1 MKFLFVT
8 GSRSEWGYIK
18 PILDILKKR
27 KIKSDICLTNMHL
40 LDSFGYSLNEIK
52 KDGHKVNE
60 KIYMALDGY
69 NTFTMTK
76 SLGVFM
82 VSFTDMLMRLKP
94 NWVIIAGD
102 RAESFAACVT
112 SAYNNIPT
120 AHIQAGELS
129 GNIDGQS
136 RHAIGKFAHLHFSA
150 NKEFSQRL
158 KKMGEQN
165 FRIKTVGS
173 PQLDELKFINN
184 KEKKERIFKEL
195 NLENINKYL
204 LVVYHSVTEEYYNT
218 QKNFTSFFN
227 ALKKIDIP
235 KIWIMPNNDA
245 GSSIIKNEILKKREN
260 DISIFDNLSRE
271 KYLYLLK
278 NATSIVGNSSSGIIE
293 APTFKIPCVNIG
305 RRQNKR
311 LRAKNV
317 IDVDT
322 HDKNKIIS
330 AIKKSMSKN
339 FRKKLKKM
347 VNPYGDGNSS
357 KKIIDILVKTNVDKE
372 LLFKEITY

>member
-18 PILDILKKR
+18 PILDILKR
-27 KIKSDICLTNMHL
+27 KNIKSEICLTNMHL
-40 LDSFGYSLNEIK
+40 LDSYGYSLNEIK
-52 KDGHKVNE
+52 KDGYKVNE

-82 VSFTDMLMRLKP
+82 ISFTDMLMRLKP
-94 NWVIIAGD
+94 DWVIIAGD

-136 RHAIGKFAHLHFSA
+136 RHAIGKFAHLHFAA

-184 KEKKERIFKEL
+184 DKKKQKIFSDL
-195 NLENINKYL
+195 NLENINKYI
-204 LVVYHSVTEEYYNT
+204 LVVYHSVTEEFYNT
-218 QKNFTSFFN
+218 QKNFNIFLES
-227 ALKKIDIP
+227 LRKINLP
-235 KIWIMPNNDA
+235 KVWIMPNNDA
-245 GSSIIKNEILKKREN
+245 GSSIIKNDILKKREN
-260 DISIFDNLSRE
+260 DIHIFDNLSRE

-278 NATSIVGNSSSGIIE
+278 NASSIVGNSSSGIIE
-293 APTFKIPCVNIG
+293 APTFKVPCVNIG

-311 LRAKNV
+311 LKAINV

-322 HDKNKIIS
+322 HDKNKIVRAIEKSIS
-330 AIKKSMSKN
+330 KKFKE
-339 FRKKLKKM
+339 KLKYLI
-347 VNPYGDGNSS
+347 NPYGNGKSS
-357 KKIIDILVKTNVDKE
+357 QKIVDILTKTKIDKE

>member
-18 PILDILKKR
+18 PILDILKR
-27 KIKSDICLTNMHL
+27 KNIKSEICLTNMHL
-40 LDSFGYSLNEIK
+40 LDSYGYSLNEIK
-52 KDGHKVNE
+52 KDGYKVNE

-82 VSFTDMLMRLKP
+82 ISFTDMLMRLKP
-94 NWVIIAGD
+94 DWVIIAGD

-112 SAYNNIPT
+112 SAYNNVPT

-136 RHAIGKFAHLHFSA
+136 RHAIGKFAHLHFAA

-184 KEKKERIFKEL
+184 NKKKQKIFSDL
-195 NLENINKYL
+195 NLENINKYI
-204 LVVYHSVTEEYYNT
+204 LVVYHSVTEEFYNT
-218 QKNFTSFFN
+218 QKNFNIFLES
-227 ALKKIDIP
+227 LRKINLP
-235 KIWIMPNNDA
+235 KVWIMPNNDA
-245 GSSIIKNEILKKREN
+245 GSSIIKNDILKKREN
-260 DISIFDNLSRE
+260 DIHIFDNLNRE

-278 NATSIVGNSSSGIIE
+278 YSSSIVGNSSSGIIE
-293 APTFKIPCVNIG
+293 APTFKVPCVNIG

-311 LRAKNV
+311 LKAINV

-322 HDKNKIIS
+322 HDKDKIIR
-330 AIKKSMSKN
+330 AIERSISKKFKE
-339 FRKKLKKM
+339 KLKYLI
-347 VNPYGDGNSS
+347 NPYGNGKSS
-357 KKIIDILVKTNVDKE
+357 QKIVDILIKTKIDKE

>member
-18 PILDILKKR
+18 PILDILKK
-27 KIKSDICLTNMHL
+27 KKFKTDICLTNMHL
-40 LDSFGYSLNEIK
+40 LESYGYTLNEIK

-69 NTFTMTK
+69 NTYTMTK

-82 VSFTDMLMRLKP
+82 VSFTDMLMRIKP
-94 NWVIIAGD
+94 NWVVIAGD

-136 RHAIGKFAHLHFSA
+136 RHAIGKFAHLHFAA
-150 NKEFSQRL
+150 NREFSDRL
-158 KKMGEQN
+158 KKMGEQA

-173 PQLDELKFINN
+173 PQLDELKLINN
-184 KEKKERIFKEL
+184 SKKKKSIFEEL
-195 NLENINKYL
+195 NIENLNKYL
-204 LVVYHSVTEEYYNT
+204 LVVYHSVTEEFYNT
-218 QKNFTSFFN
+218 EKNFNIFFE
-227 ALKKIDIP
+227 ALKNIKLP
-235 KIWIMPNNDA
+235 KIWILPNNDA
-245 GSSIIKNEILKKREN
+245 GSSIIKNQIFKKREN
-260 DISIFDNLSRE
+260 DTFIFDSLNRE

-278 NATSIVGNSSSGIIE
+278 NSSCIVGNSSSGLIE

-317 IDVDT
+317 IDVIN
-322 HDKNKIIS
+322 HDKYKIIK
-330 AIKKSMSKN
+330 AINKSLSKT
-339 FRKKLKKM
+339 FIKSLKNLK
-347 VNPYGDGNSS
+347 NPYGDGNSS
-357 KKIIDILVKTNVDKE
+357 QKIVETLITTKIDKE